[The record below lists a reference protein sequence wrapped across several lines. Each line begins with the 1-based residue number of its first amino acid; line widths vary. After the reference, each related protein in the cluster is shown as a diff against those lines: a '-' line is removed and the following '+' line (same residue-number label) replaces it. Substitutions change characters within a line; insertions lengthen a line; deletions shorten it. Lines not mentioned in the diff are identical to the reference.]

1 MAFPVAGNE
10 AARLA
15 ALRALGDL
23 GADPAVHLDAICR
36 TAASLF
42 GVPIALVSLVE
53 ADHLRFGAACGTD
66 GAPIPREGAFC
77 GHTILADEILV
88 CADTTQDPRFASSPL
103 VTGPAGIR
111 FYAGAP
117 LIIGPDL
124 RIGTLCLLDTVGRP
138 FGEVQRRQLQ
148 DLAAIVVGQLR
159 LHEANQRQQEEIA
172 AREASEARYRALADA
187 LPQLVW
193 IFSVETG
200 EKAYSNQQFD
210 RYYGPIGNRRAERI
224 GRNHPEDAERMERAW
239 RTALRT
245 GSPYRIEGRLRR
257 RDGAY
262 RWHKLILIPIRQR
275 GEIVAMLGTA
285 LDIDEIIGAR
295 RKLEETGNHLQLAQ
309 QAAGAGIWEFDLQ
322 TQRIIW
328 SGESAT
334 LHGVDAPQGHTL
346 SLEEWLTL
354 VDSEDGPA
362 AMAGVTEA
370 VRRNDSFTVEFRVPG
385 MDGRTRWV
393 SSTGRAVYGEN
404 GRPLRLIGLNINV
417 TARKCAEAALVSAK
431 AAAEAARGEAERASA
446 AKSEFLATMSHE
458 IRTPL
463 NGVLGYA
470 DLLVDELE
478 AGTPARLHAE
488 RIRGAGAALLTV
500 VNDVLDF
507 SKIEAGQ
514 VELAA
519 EPFVL
524 TDLMDQAVA
533 ITRAGA
539 DGKGLRLD
547 VRVGPGLPGCVIGDA
562 DRLRQVLMNLLNNA
576 VKFTDAGSVTLGL
589 ERLAG
594 SDGGE
599 VRLRFSVQDTGIGV
613 PTTKLHKLFERFSQV
628 DGTIQREYGGTGLG
642 LAISRQLV
650 ELMGGL
656 IGVES
661 DAGRGSTF
669 WFTLRL
675 PVAPAARPAGQA
687 APSAE
692 PDYPPRRILLVE
704 DMPLNR
710 DLAIAVLCA
719 AGHTVDAVESG
730 PAAIAAVRAAS
741 YDLVLMDV
749 QMPGMDGMTATQQ
762 IRALDQGKALPIV
775 AMTASV
781 RPQQVAAFRAAGM
794 TDHIGK
800 PFKRAALLAGVER
813 WTASGEAA
821 PSPAEAEVAPKI
833 LDRSTFEE
841 VTAVVGQK
849 RMQHLLATLAKEL
862 GERFGPAG
870 STPERGQ
877 LAHDAHAMISASGV
891 LGFRHFA
898 DLCREIELACE
909 EQRSVEPMLGRLHSM
924 RCAVIREIESLC
936 AA

>member
-15 ALRALGDL
+15 ALHALSDL

-77 GHTILADEILV
+77 AYTILADEILV
-88 CADTTQDPRFASSPL
+88 CADTTQDPRFADSRL
-103 VTGPAGIR
+103 VTGQAGIR

-117 LIIGPDL
+117 LILGPDL
-124 RIGTLCLLDTVGRP
+124 RIGTLCLLDTVPRP
-138 FGEVQRRQLQ
+138 FGEAQRRQLR

-159 LHEANQRQQEEIA
+159 LHEANRRQQEEIA
-172 AREASEARYRALADA
+172 AREGSEARYRALADA

-200 EKAYSNQQFD
+200 EKAYANQQFD
-210 RYYGPIGNRRAERI
+210 RFYGPIGNTRAERLA
-224 GRNHPEDAERMERAW
+224 RNHPEDAERMHRAW
-239 RTALRT
+239 RTAMRT

-257 RDGAY
+257 HDGVY
-262 RWHKLILIPIRQR
+262 RWHKLIMIPIRQR

-285 LDIDEIIGAR
+285 LDIDEIITAR
-295 RKLEETGNHLQLAQ
+295 RKLEETGNLLQLAQ
-309 QAAGAGIWEFDLQ
+309 KAAGAGTWELDLSS
-322 TQRIIW
+322 QRIVW
-328 SGESAT
+328 SGESAA
-334 LHGVDAPQGHTL
+334 LHGIDAPQGYTL
-346 SLEEWLTL
+346 DAEEWLSL
-354 VDSEDGPA
+354 VDRRDGEVALA
-362 AMAGVTEA
+362 AAADAAE
-370 VRRNDSFTVEFRVPG
+370 RHDYFSIEFRVPG
-385 MDGRTRWV
+385 ADGSTRWV
-393 SSTGRAVYGEN
+393 NGTGRAVYDEDGT
-404 GRPLRLIGLNINV
+404 PLRVIGLNIDV
-417 TARKCAEAALVSAK
+417 TARKGAEAALVSAK

-446 AKSEFLATMSHE
+446 AKSDFLATMSHE

-478 AGTPARLHAE
+478 PGTPARLYAE

-533 ITRAGA
+533 IIRAGA
-539 DGKGLRLD
+539 DGKGLRLE
-547 VRVGPGLPGCVIGDA
+547 VRAGPGLPGRVIGDA

-576 VKFTDAGSVTLGL
+576 VKFTDAGGVTLGL

-594 SDGGE
+594 SDAAGM
-599 VRLRFSVQDTGIGV
+599 RLRFSVRDTGIGI
-613 PTTKLHKLFERFSQV
+613 PAAKLHKLFERFSQV
-628 DGTIQREYGGTGLG
+628 DGSIQREYGGTGLG

-650 ELMGGL
+650 ELMGGE

-661 DAGRGSTF
+661 EAGRGSTF

-675 PVAPAARPAGQA
+675 PVATAARPAGQA
-687 APSAE
+687 APPPE
-692 PDYPPRRILLVE
+692 PHYHPRRILLVE
-704 DMPLNR
+704 DTPLNR
-710 DLAIAVLCA
+710 DLALAVLHS
-719 AGHTVDAVESG
+719 AGHAVDAVESG
-730 PAAIAAVRAAS
+730 PEAIEAVRAAP

-749 QMPGMDGMTATQQ
+749 QMPGMDGMTATRQ

-781 RPQQVAAFRAAGM
+781 RPQQVIAFRQAGM

-800 PFKRAALLAGVER
+800 PFKRAALLAAVER
-813 WTASGEAA
+813 WTARGAAA
-821 PSPAEAEVAPKI
+821 PAPAEAQAASTI
-833 LDRSTFEE
+833 LDRPTFEE
-841 VTAVVGQK
+841 VSAVVGQE

-862 GERFGPAG
+862 GERFGTDG
-870 STPERGQ
+870 TTPERGQ

-898 DLCREIELACE
+898 DLCREVEIACE
-909 EQRSVEPMLGRLHSM
+909 EQRSVEPMLGRLRSM
-924 RCAVIREIESLC
+924 RGAVIREIESLC

>member
-15 ALRALGDL
+15 ALRTLGDL
-23 GADPAVHLDAICR
+23 GSEPAMHLDAICR

-42 GVPIALVSLVE
+42 GVPVALVSLVD

-77 GHTILADEILV
+77 AYTILADEILV
-88 CADTTQDPRFASSPL
+88 CADTTADRRFRDSPL

-117 LIIGPDL
+117 LILGPDL
-124 RIGTLCLLDTVGRP
+124 RIGTLCLLDTAPRP
-138 FGEVQRRQLQ
+138 FGEAQRRQLQ

-159 LHEANQRQQEEIA
+159 LHEANRRQQEEIA

-193 IFSVETG
+193 IFSVESG

-210 RYYGPIGNRRAERI
+210 RYYGPIGNARAERLA
-224 GRNHPEDAERMERAW
+224 RNHPEDAERMQRAW

-257 RDGAY
+257 HDGAY
-262 RWHKLILIPIRQR
+262 RWHKLIMIPIRQR

-285 LDIDEIIGAR
+285 LDIDEIITAR
-295 RKLEETGNHLQLAQ
+295 RKLEETGNLLQLAQ
-309 QAAGAGIWEFDLQ
+309 QAAGAGTWELDLR
-322 TQRIIW
+322 TGRIVW
-328 SGESAT
+328 SRESAA
-334 LHGVDAPQGHTL
+334 LHGLDAPQGHTL
-346 SLEEWLTL
+346 YAEDWLRL
-354 VDSEDGPA
+354 VDRRDGEVALA
-362 AMAGVTEA
+362 AAADAAE
-370 VRRNDSFTVEFRVPG
+370 RRDCFSIEFRVHGADGG
-385 MDGRTRWV
+385 MRWV
-393 SSTGRAVYGEN
+393 NGTGRAVYGED
-404 GRPLRLIGLNINV
+404 GTPLRVIGLNIDI
-417 TARKCAEAALVSAK
+417 TARKGAEAALMRAK

-446 AKSEFLATMSHE
+446 AKSDFLATMSHE

-478 AGTPARLHAE
+478 PGTPARLHAE

-519 EPFVL
+519 EPFTL

-539 DGKGLRLD
+539 DGKGLRVD
-547 VRVGPGLPGCVIGDA
+547 VRAGSGLPERVVGDA

-576 VKFTDAGSVTLGL
+576 VKFTDAGGVTLGL

-594 SDGGE
+594 SE
-599 VRLRFSVQDTGIGV
+599 PERVRLRFSVQDTGIGI
-613 PTTKLHKLFERFSQV
+613 PAAKLHKLFERFSQV
-628 DGTIQREYGGTGLG
+628 DGSIQREYGGTGLG

-650 ELMGGL
+650 ELMGGE

-661 DAGRGSTF
+661 EAGLGSTF
-669 WFTLRL
+669 WFSLSL
-675 PVAPAARPAGQA
+675 PVAAARAAGLA
-687 APSAE
+687 APAPE
-692 PDYPPRRILLVE
+692 PTYHPRRILLVE

-710 DLAIAVLCA
+710 DLALAVLHS

-730 PAAIAAVRAAS
+730 PAAIEAVRAAP

-749 QMPGMDGMTATQQ
+749 QMPGMDGITATRA
-762 IRALDQGKALPIV
+762 IRALDGARALPIV

-781 RPQQVAAFRAAGM
+781 RPQQVIAFRQAGM

-800 PFKRAALLAGVER
+800 PFKRAALLAAVER
-813 WTASGEAA
+813 WTARGEAA
-821 PSPAEAEVAPKI
+821 PPPAEAAPGPAI
-833 LDRSTFEE
+833 LDRTTFEE
-841 VTAVVGQK
+841 VSAAVGPD
-849 RMQHLLATLAKEL
+849 RMLQLLATLAREL
-862 GERFGPAG
+862 GERFGSEG
-870 STPERGQ
+870 TLPERGQ

-898 DLCREIELACE
+898 DLCREVEIACE
-909 EQRSVEPMLGRLHSM
+909 ERGSVEPLLGRLRSA
-924 RCAVIREIESLC
+924 RGAVIREIESLC